1 MMSINI
7 LIRNIGRFVILVLI
21 QVFIFNNIHLTSY
34 GVVPIVYILYII
46 LLPFETPKWLVM
58 ILAFFI
64 GISIDIFSDTMG
76 LNAAAS
82 VLIAFIRPGLLNY
95 LAPRDGYEIGSFP
108 RIYYQGAQWFLK
120 YATTLVLAHQITYYM
135 LEAFGFDSFWII
147 LYKIFIASLI
157 SMILIVISQYTIF
170 RK

>member
-1 MMSINI
+1 MSINI

-135 LEAFGFDSFWII
+135 LEAFGFDSFWVI

>member
-7 LIRNIGRFVILVLI
+7 LLRNITRFIALVFI
-21 QVFIFNNIHLTSY
+21 QVFIFNNIHLTGL
-34 GVVPIVYILYII
+34 GVIPIIYILYII

-58 ILAFFI
+58 ILAFLI
-64 GISIDIFSDTMG
+64 GFSIDIFSDTLG

-82 VLIAFIRPGLLNY
+82 VLIAFIRPVILNY

-108 RIYYQGAQWFLK
+108 RVYYLGVNWFIK
-120 YATTLVLAHQITYYM
+120 YASSLVLIHQLAYYL
-135 LEAFGFDSFWII
+135 LESFSFESFFII
-147 LYKIFIASLI
+147 FFKIIIASIISILLI
-157 SMILIVISQYTIF
+157 IISQYIIF

>member
-1 MMSINI
+1 MSINI
-7 LIRNIGRFVILVLI
+7 LARNIGRFLILVLI

-34 GVVPIVYILYII
+34 GVVPVVYILYII

-58 ILAFFI
+58 LLAFAM
-64 GISIDIFSDTMG
+64 GLSIDIFSDTMG

-95 LAPRDGYEIGSFP
+95 LSPRDGYEIGSFP
-108 RIYYQGAQWFLK
+108 RVYYQGINWFLK
-120 YATTLVLAHQITYYM
+120 YTVTLVLAHQIFYYL
-135 LEAFGFDSFWII
+135 LEAFGFDSIWVIF
-147 LYKIFIASLI
+147 YKIFIASLI
-157 SMILIVISQYTIF
+157 SLILIVISQYTIF